1 MASRLILHIGLQKSG
16 TTYLQEIIASRA
28 EEFAAAGV
36 LYPTTP
42 PDQMR
47 RRTDNHE
54 WASYGLLGSEYP
66 WVSEQR
72 AKTEKASWKTLQRQV
87 SKAKGTVLLSA
98 EALSVIRTPAIRLLL
113 DKLSVRDVEVVVTA
127 RSLSRS
133 LPSLWQ
139 QHVRNGRRL
148 GFERYLDM
156 LAEQRRL
163 PAAQIEEESELHL
176 WRAFAVGRL
185 VRRWAGE
192 VGSSHVHVVTSPGK
206 PPQLLWSRFMDA
218 IGLPSF
224 ASPAGDIDRPV
235 HTGLTAPEAVVLT
248 SLNAAL
254 ISAGWEAG
262 PAKRLRE
269 AVLTQGFQSRA
280 DRGPRIAIPPSW
292 APCVAAWS
300 AEDNAELLDSGVRVI
315 GDVADLRSDP
325 HQGDAQEPTIE
336 EVGAAGAAAALAA
349 AASAAP
355 PPGNRRDDR

>member
-1 MASRLILHIGLQKSG
+1 MATRLILHIGLQKSG

-72 AKTEKASWKTLQRQV
+72 AKAEKSSWKALQRQV
-87 SKAKGTVLLSA
+87 SQAKGTVLLSA
-98 EALSVIRTPAIRLLL
+98 EALSVIRTPAIHRLL
-113 DKLSVRDVEVVVTA
+113 DKLGVRDVEVVVTA

-148 GFERYLDM
+148 GFDRYLDM

-163 PAAQIEEESELHL
+163 PAAQIEEESDLHL
-176 WRAFAVGRL
+176 WRAFAIGRL
-185 VRRWAGE
+185 VRRWADE
-192 VGSSHVHVVTSPGK
+192 VGSSHVHVVTSPGR

-218 IGLPSF
+218 IGLSSF
-224 ASPAGDIDRPV
+224 AADAGDLDRPV
-235 HTGLTAPEAVVLT
+235 HTGLTAPEAMVLT
-248 SLNAAL
+248 SLNSAL
-254 ISAGWEAG
+254 ISAGWESAQ
-262 PAKRLRE
+262 AKRLRE
-269 AVLTQGFQSRA
+269 AVLTKGFQPRA
-280 DRGPRIAIPPSW
+280 DRGPRITIPPRWTS
-292 APCVAAWS
+292 CVAAWS
-300 AEDNAELLDSGVRVI
+300 AEDNAELLNTGVRVI

-325 HQGDAQEPTIE
+325 DQGEAQEPTIE
-336 EVGAAGAAAALAA
+336 EIVAAGAAAVLAA
-349 AASAAP
+349 AASAT
-355 PPGNRRDDR
+355 PPGNRRDNR